1 LTSEAQAAR
10 EFFSRAAYFSC
21 CGRTRVVSGRNLPF
35 VMLATCGKS
44 VLRLDFGQR
53 FSSRRHPP
61 ELKRSI
67 VENPQ
72 LPIKTEV
79 R

>member
-1 LTSEAQAAR
+1 MIVSVWSSTAR
-10 EFFSRAAYFSC
+10 VGDSGAYADVNAINSA
-21 CGRTRVVSGRNLPF
+21 F

-44 VLRLDFGQR
+44 VLRLDFEQR

>member
-1 LTSEAQAAR
+1 MRL
-10 EFFSRAAYFSC
+10 FWGF
-21 CGRTRVVSGRNLPF
+21 GRPRGVGERNLPF

>member
-1 LTSEAQAAR
+1 MNLFLRQAPA
-10 EFFSRAAYFSC
+10 
-21 CGRTRVVSGRNLPF
+21 GRNSAF

>member
-1 LTSEAQAAR
+1 
-10 EFFSRAAYFSC
+10 
-21 CGRTRVVSGRNLPF
+21 
-35 VMLATCGKS
+35 MLATCGKS

-67 VENPQ
+67 VKNPQ